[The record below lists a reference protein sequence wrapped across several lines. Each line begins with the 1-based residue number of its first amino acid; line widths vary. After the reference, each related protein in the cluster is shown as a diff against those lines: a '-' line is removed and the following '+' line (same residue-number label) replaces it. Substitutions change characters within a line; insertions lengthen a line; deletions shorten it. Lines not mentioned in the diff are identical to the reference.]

1 MMGKKKIN
9 IVLIII
15 VLGLW
20 GTVAYKTVAQ
30 FFFPETLVV
39 NENISNNGFN
49 LDEVNKDTFQLKKV
63 TRDPFLNTQNKSID
77 SILKKDYS
85 KIPIKKIK
93 SSAIVVRPKE
103 ITNWPSIFYYGYIKS
118 KSKDEEL
125 VLVKIDEKLYK
136 LRKYDQVREIILK
149 QIYNDSIELN
159 YNKQKR
165 IIRINSK

>member
-9 IVLIII
+9 ILLIIV

-20 GTVAYKTVAQ
+20 GTVAYKAVDHFFSPEVLVA
-30 FFFPETLVV
+30 
-39 NENISNNGFN
+39 NENILNKEFN

-63 TRDPFLNTQNKSID
+63 ARDPFLNTQNKSFD
-77 SILKKDYS
+77 SVFKKDYS

-93 SSAIVVRPKE
+93 SSTIVVRPKE

-125 VLVKIDEKLYK
+125 VLVKIDDRLYK

-149 QIYNDSIELN
+149 QVYNDSIELN

-165 IIRINSK
+165 IIRIN

>member
-9 IVLIII
+9 IVLIVI

-20 GTVAYKTVAQ
+20 GTLAYKTVVQ
-30 FFFPETLVV
+30 FFFPEALVV
-39 NENISNNGFN
+39 NENISNNEFN
-49 LDEVNKDTFQLKKV
+49 LDEVNKDTFQLKKIA
-63 TRDPFLNTQNKSID
+63 RDPFLNTQNKSFD
-77 SILKKDYS
+77 SIFKNDYS

-93 SSAIVVRPKE
+93 PSTIVVRPKE

-125 VLVKIDEKLYK
+125 VLVKIDGKLHK
-136 LRKYDQVREIILK
+136 LRKNDIFGEIKLK
-149 QIYNDSIELN
+149 NIYNDSIELDF
-159 YNKQKR
+159 NKQKK